1 MATARE
7 RAAKREKEIERE
19 CAHRQAGQ
27 AGRRGREESADC
39 ESASH
44 ALSPKA
50 TTQKQQKHKTKQK
63 TERGVKRER
72 TQRKAKSAGKANT
85 SCPALPREEGCC
97 CLCLCC
103 RNVHPL
109 GTRAPIAARHCAGCV
124 QWCSGSHMLRQS
136 AVGDAVVNVAFADD
150 RLKVNS
156 IICARHA
163 PLSPSPS
170 LSLCL

>member
-1 MATARE
+1 MATAPRESNKERKGERE
-7 RAAKREKEIERE
+7 RVRT
-19 CAHRQAGQ
+19 QASR
-27 AGRRGREESADC
+27 AGRERGREGGEGSADC

-97 CLCLCC
+97 CHYCLCC
-103 RNVHPL
+103 RNIHPL

-136 AVGDAVVNVAFADD
+136 AVGDAAAFADD

-170 LSLCL
+170 LCL